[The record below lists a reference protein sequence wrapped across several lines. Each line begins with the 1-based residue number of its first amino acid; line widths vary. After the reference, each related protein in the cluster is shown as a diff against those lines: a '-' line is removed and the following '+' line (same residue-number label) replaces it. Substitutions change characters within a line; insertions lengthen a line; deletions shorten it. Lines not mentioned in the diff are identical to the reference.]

1 MTCSTARHTIPR
13 SIGTAVLT
21 AALLVGA
28 GAALADDIEP
38 LDPNIAALD
47 RNITPLGNEVT
58 EGETTTITLESDIL
72 FDFGSS
78 ELTEAARTKIGEL
91 VAEVPQGET
100 VSVDGHTDD
109 VPYHRGNDVLSQER
123 AQAVADAIAAAR
135 PDLELTVTGHGDSDP
150 VAPNS
155 SGGEDNPE
163 GRAENRRVEIRY
175 DG

>member
-1 MTCSTARHTIPR
+1 MTHPLSRPAFARPL
-13 SIGTAVLT
+13 GAAVLC

-28 GAALADDIEP
+28 GAAKADDIEP
-38 LDPNIAALD
+38 LDPNITALD
-47 RNITPLGNEVT
+47 RNITPFDDRVT
-58 EGETTTITLESDIL
+58 EGDTTTITLASDIL
-72 FDFGSS
+72 FDFGSA
-78 ELTEAARTKIGEL
+78 ELSEAARTKLGEL
-91 VAEVPQGET
+91 VGEIPEGGA

>member
-1 MTCSTARHTIPR
+1 MTSSAPRHTILR
-13 SIGTAVLT
+13 SIGTVVLT
-21 AALLVGA
+21 AGLLVGA
-28 GAALADDIEP
+28 GVALADDIEP
-38 LDPNIAALD
+38 LDPNIIPLD
-47 RNITPLGNEVT
+47 RNITPLGDEVT

-72 FDFGSS
+72 FDFGST
-78 ELTEAARTKIGEL
+78 ELSDSAVTRIGEL
-91 VAEVPQGET
+91 VAEVPQGGT

-109 VPYHRGNDVLSQER
+109 VPYHRGNDVLSTER

-135 PDLELTVTGHGDSDP
+135 PDLSLTVTGHGDSDP

>member
-1 MTCSTARHTIPR
+1 MKRSVPTALSTVMLCT
-13 SIGTAVLT
+13 
-21 AALLVGA
+21 ALLVGA
-28 GAALADDIEP
+28 SAAHADDI
-38 LDPNIAALD
+38 DTLD
-47 RNITPLGNEVT
+47 RNITALDRNVTPLGDQVT
-58 EGETTTITLESDIL
+58 EGDTTTITLESDIL
-72 FDFGSS
+72 FDMGSS
-78 ELTEAARTKIGEL
+78 EMTEAATAKIAEL

-135 PDLELTVTGHGDSDP
+135 PDLDLTVTGHGDTDP

-155 SGGEDNPE
+155 EGGEDNPE

>member
-1 MTCSTARHTIPR
+1 MRRT
-13 SIGTAVLT
+13 GTRPLGVAALC
-21 AALLVGA
+21 AALLIGA
-28 GAALADDIEP
+28 GAARADDVIS
-38 LDPNIAALD
+38 LDANITAMD
-47 RNITPLGNEVT
+47 RNVTPIDDRVT
-58 EGETTTITLESDIL
+58 EGGTTTITLESDVL
-72 FDFGSS
+72 FDFGSA
-78 ELTEAARTKIGEL
+78 ELSEAAQKKIGE
-91 VAEVPQGET
+91 VVGEIPEGGA

-135 PDLELTVTGHGDSDP
+135 PDLDLTVTGHGDTDP

-155 SGGEDNPE
+155 KGGEDNPE